1 VRLRRDAGE
10 RGSITLLSI
19 GFLLVALAFV
29 MVVVESSAAFLA
41 GRSLAATCDAAALA
55 AADAVDPAAAASAV
69 PGQPLRLASQR
80 ADGAVADYAQQLAT
94 AGDPDA
100 AAGTLQLAV
109 SVDAAGTTAEVRCR
123 RPLRLPGIG
132 WLGLRSADLPDVT
145 ARATARSRVA

>member
-1 VRLRRDAGE
+1 VIPRGPAAE

-19 GFLLVALAFV
+19 GFLLVALTFV

-55 AADAVDPAAAASAV
+55 AADAVDAGAAGSAV
-69 PGQPLRLASQR
+69 PGRPLQLDPQR
-80 ADGAVADYAQQLAT
+80 AELAVADYVDALAV

-100 AAGTLQLAV
+100 TAGTLRLDLT
-109 SVDAAGTTAEVRCR
+109 VDPAGTTARVRCT

-132 WLGLRSADLPDVT
+132 WLGLRAADLPAVT
-145 ARATARSRVA
+145 AHALARSRVA